1 MSSRMRTAA
10 PLWRRQRRE
19 MMSGT
24 NKWWTS
30 WRTQVSKRGRPRVA
44 KESSTPFPYS
54 SFNPAVPS
62 PPHPLLS
69 SLSPHLPSLPLSP
82 HTSLSFPSSPPHPL
96 LSSLSPSLPSLPS
109 PHPLEPYAHCGSDS
123 DSDGSFDGSDGEDQ
137 EIPSPHSQE
146 GLLSSVIPGT
156 SGGRDSATIPVTS
169 STQQQQVAAEKGS
182 KDGEKSDKQGQ
193 L

>member
-1 MSSRMRTAA
+1 MWPRS
-10 PLWRRQRRE
+10 PLR
-19 MMSGT
+19 
-24 NKWWTS
+24 
-30 WRTQVSKRGRPRVA
+30 
-44 KESSTPFPYS
+44 
-54 SFNPAVPS
+54 PS
-62 PPHPLLS
+62 PTLLLTLLSLPLPTLS
-69 SLSPHLPSLPLSP
+69 SLPSPITSLPPPFSSHLPLSP
-82 HTSLSFPSSPPHPL
+82 SPPHPL

-123 DSDGSFDGSDGEDQ
+123 DSDGSFDGSEGEDQ
-137 EIPSPHSQE
+137 DIPSPHSQE